1 MNIKQQT
8 EKELV
13 SERAVRFPYIWFD
26 HIAEYV
32 PADYLIKGLIDRNSC
47 CVVYG
52 PAGSGKTF
60 FGIDVCCHVATGQP
74 WRDRRVRAGLV
85 VYIAAEAGSSILRRF
100 TAWRDSYLGD
110 AYEDAVPLSVMTKG
124 ISLLDPESVAALLG
138 ELKQI
143 AEEAGLPLALVV
155 FDTLSRSIPGGD
167 ENSPRDMT
175 SAIFAAD
182 QIRDQLGAATMFI
195 HHSGKDSSKGA
206 RGHSALFAA
215 ADTVIA
221 IDDHVATVEKSRDG
235 ETGADFGFK
244 LDVIDM
250 GQDADGDPI
259 TTCVIVPT
267 DAAPKKQ
274 RKKSLPGAAQVAL
287 KALGEAIADHGE
299 RMPETSTI
307 PVGVEAVTIDRWRKQ
322 FRLRYGTD
330 DTTGDTTKKAFQRSR
345 EVLLRE
351 QIVNMSDPY
360 VWMVTP

>member
-1 MNIKQQT
+1 MNIKQQA

-13 SERAVRFPYIWFD
+13 SERTTRLPYIWFD

-32 PADYLIKGLIDRNSC
+32 PADYLIKGLVDRNSC

-60 FGIDVCCHVATGQP
+60 FAIDMCCRIATGHP
-74 WRDRRVRAGLV
+74 WRDKRVKSGLV
-85 VYIAAEAGSSILRRF
+85 VYIAVEAGPSILRRF
-100 TAWRDSYLGD
+100 TAWRDCNLGD
-110 AYEDAVPLSVMTKG
+110 AYEDEVPLVVVTKG

-138 ELKQI
+138 KLKQI
-143 AEEAGLPLALVV
+143 VEEAGLPLGLVV

-182 QIRDQLGAATMFI
+182 QIRDQLGAATLFV
-195 HHSGKDSSKGA
+195 HHSGKDSTKGA

-215 ADTVIA
+215 ADTVVSIN
-221 IDDHVATVEKSRDG
+221 DHVATVEKSRDG

-244 LDVIDM
+244 LDVVDM
-250 GQDADGDPI
+250 GQDSDGDPI

-267 DAAPKKQ
+267 NVTPKKQ
-274 RKKSLPGAAQVAL
+274 KKKSLPGAARVAL
-287 KALGEAIADHGE
+287 KALVEVIEDHGE

-307 PVGVEAVTIDRWRKQ
+307 PAGVIAVDLDIWRTRFK
-322 FRLRYGTD
+322 LRYGTD
-330 DTTGDTTKKAFQRSR
+330 DRGDRAVRQAFQRGR
-345 EVLLRE
+345 EVLLKD
-351 QIVNMSDPY
+351 QLIALSDPW
-360 VWMVTP
+360 VWIV